1 MWDLLNLAGSVALLL
16 WGLHMVQTGI
26 QRGFGPDLR
35 RVLGTALGNRL
46 AAFAAGLG
54 VTAILQS
61 STATGLMV
69 AGFATGGAV
78 ALVPALAVMLGA
90 NVGTTLIVQL
100 LSFNVAEVAPALI
113 LLGVV
118 LFRRG
123 TAARTRD
130 LGRVAIGLGLMLM
143 ALHQLVVL
151 VTPYEDVPSLRLVL
165 GAITTEPVLD
175 VLVAAGLTWA
185 AHSSV
190 AVVLLVMSFAAKGAV
205 PPEAAFALVL
215 GANLGTAI
223 NPILEGVSGDDPVA
237 RRLPLGNLLNRALG
251 CVVAL
256 ALLHRI
262 GPWMVQFEG
271 DPARAVAD
279 FHTLFNLVLAALFLP
294 ALGPYAWVLRKL
306 LPARVAAD
314 DPSRPRYLD
323 QTALESPPIALA
335 AAARE
340 ALRMADALE
349 AMLAQAADALAS
361 TDRRRIGEVRRLD
374 DVLDRLNT
382 AIRAYLTQLD
392 PEDLSEGDH
401 RRLSQVLVF
410 ATNFEA
416 AGDVV
421 DRDVMGH
428 AAKRLKRGRPLAEG
442 ERAAARRLLDRLAVT
457 VRAAAAVFMTED
469 ARAARQLAAEKEAF
483 RDLETVATQAHFAA
497 RRGAAGD
504 QATLDLDLVREL
516 KRVNGHLVAAA
527 AYPVLEG
534 QGELL
539 SSRLRLDS

>member
-1 MWDLLNLAGSVALLL
+1 MWTLLDLAGSVALLL

-26 QRGFGPDLR
+26 QRGFATNLR
-35 RVLGTALGNRL
+35 RWLGTALGNRL
-46 AAFAAGLG
+46 AAFTAGLG

-69 AGFATGGAV
+69 AGFAAGGAV

-100 LSFNVAEVAPALI
+100 LSFDVAEVAPALI

-130 LGRVAIGLGLMLM
+130 IGRVAIGLGLMLM
-143 ALHQLVVL
+143 ALHQLVTL
-151 VTPYEDVPSLRLVL
+151 ITPYEDVPSLRMIL

-190 AVVLLVMSFAAKGAV
+190 AVVLLVMSLAAKGAV
-205 PPEAAFALVL
+205 PPDAAFALVL

-223 NPILEGVSGDDPVA
+223 NPVLEGVSGDDPVA

-256 ALLHRI
+256 ALLNWI
-262 GPWMVQFEG
+262 GPLMVRIDP

-279 FHTLFNLVLAALFLP
+279 FHTGFNLILAALFLP

-306 LPARVAAD
+306 LPARVVAD
-314 DPSRPRYLD
+314 DPSQPRYLD
-323 QTALESPPIALA
+323 QAALESPPIALA

-349 AMLAQAADALAS
+349 AMLARAADTLGS
-361 TDRRRIGEVRRLD
+361 TDRRQIGEVRRLD
-374 DVLDRLNT
+374 DVLDRLNS
-382 AIRAYLTQLD
+382 AIKAYLTELD
-392 PEDLSEGDH
+392 PDGLSGEDH

-410 ATNFEA
+410 ATNLEA

-421 DRDVMGH
+421 DHDVMGH
-428 AAKRLKRGRPLAEG
+428 LAKRLKRGRPLSVDECG
-442 ERAAARRLLDRLAVT
+442 EARQLLERLGAT

-483 RDLETVATQAHFAA
+483 RDVEAAATRSHFAGL
-497 RRGAAGD
+497 RRGSEAS
-504 QATLDLDLVREL
+504 LDLDLVREL

-539 SSRLRLDS
+539 ANRLRLDS

>member
-1 MWDLLNLAGSVALLL
+1 MWTLLDLAGSVALLL
-16 WGLHMVQTGI
+16 WGVHMVQSGI
-26 QRGFGPDLR
+26 QRGFGADLR
-35 RVLGTALGNRL
+35 RWLGTTLGNRL

-69 AGFATGGAV
+69 AGFAAGGAV

-90 NVGTTLIVQL
+90 NVGTTLIVQA

-113 LLGVV
+113 LLGVI

-123 TAARTRD
+123 SAARTRD

-143 ALHQLVVL
+143 ALHRLVVL
-151 VTPYEDVPSLRLVL
+151 TTPFEDVPSLRLIL
-165 GAITTEPVLD
+165 GALATVPALD
-175 VLVAAGLTWA
+175 VLIAAGLTWA

-190 AVVLLVMSFAAKGAV
+190 AVVLLVASFAAKGTI
-205 PPEAAFALVL
+205 PPDAAFAMVL

-223 NPILEGVSGDDPVA
+223 NPVLEGVSGDDPVA
-237 RRLPLGNLLNRALG
+237 RRLPIGNLLNRALG
-251 CVVAL
+251 CAVAL
-256 ALLHRI
+256 ALL
-262 GPWMVQFEG
+262 GPLGSLMVQVEP
-271 DPARAVAD
+271 DPVRAVAD
-279 FHTLFNLVLAALFLP
+279 FHTGFNLLLAAVFLP
-294 ALGPYAWVLRKL
+294 LLGPFAWVLRKL
-306 LPARVAAD
+306 LPARVVAD

-323 QTALESPPIALA
+323 ETALATPAIALGG
-335 AAARE
+335 AARE

-349 AMLAQAADALAS
+349 AMLGRAGEILGS

-374 DVLDRLNT
+374 DVLDRLNG
-382 AIRAYLTQLD
+382 AINRYLSGLD
-392 PEDLSEGDH
+392 PEDLSESDH
-401 RRLSQVLVF
+401 RRLTQVLAF
-410 ATNFEA
+410 ATNIEA

-428 AAKRLKRGRPLAEG
+428 VAKRLKRGSPLDEAERT
-442 ERAAARRLLDRLAVT
+442 EARQLLDRLAGT

-469 ARAARQLAAEKEAF
+469 ARAARLLAAEKEAF
-483 RDLETVATQAHFAA
+483 RDLEAAATRAHFSSL
-497 RRGAAGD
+497 RAGKGETSD
-504 QATLDLDLVREL
+504 PDLVREL

-539 SSRLRLDS
+539 ASRLRPGEG

>member
-1 MWDLLNLAGSVALLL
+1 M
-16 WGLHMVQTGI
+16 I
-26 QRGFGPDLR
+26 
-35 RVLGTALGNRL
+35 
-46 AAFAAGLG
+46 
-54 VTAILQS
+54 
-61 STATGLMV
+61 
-69 AGFATGGAV
+69 
-78 ALVPALAVMLGA
+78 
-90 NVGTTLIVQL
+90 
-100 LSFNVAEVAPALI
+100 
-113 LLGVV
+113 

-143 ALHQLVVL
+143 ALHRLVTL
-151 VTPYEDVPSLRLVL
+151 MTPYEDVPSLRLVL

-223 NPILEGVSGDDPVA
+223 NPVLEGVSGDDPVA

-262 GPWMVQFEG
+262 GPLLVQIDG

-279 FHTLFNLVLAALFLP
+279 FHTGFNLIVAALFLP

-323 QTALESPPIALA
+323 HAALESPPIALA

-349 AMLAQAADALAS
+349 AMLGRAGEVLAS

-382 AIRAYLTQLD
+382 AIKGYLTELD
-392 PEDLSEGDH
+392 PEDLAETDH
-401 RRLSQVLVF
+401 RRLSQILVF
-410 ATNFEA
+410 ATNLEA

-421 DRDVMGH
+421 DRDVMGYWG
-428 AAKRLKRGRPLAEG
+428 KRLKRGAPLGEAEQA
-442 ERAAARRLLDRLAVT
+442 EARQLLDRLGAT

-483 RDLETVATQAHFAA
+483 RDLEAAATRAHFAGLRRREGGGVRPRA
-497 RRGAAGD
+497 GAGTEAGERAPGRRRGLSGAGGPGRTAGQPAALGF
-504 QATLDLDLVREL
+504 
-516 KRVNGHLVAAA
+516 VAAIHNLW
-527 AYPVLEG
+527 V
-534 QGELL
+534 
-539 SSRLRLDS
+539 